1 MDRTDRF
8 INNRAPKKL
17 LLIFLFLLAV
27 SACAAFFISG
37 KCADV
42 IVRQQIRSE
51 LSVTGGGKF
60 TDFPDDDSISAGE
73 ERLKKYSID
82 RNISPRM
89 MKSYGSVRRVIFY
102 PVFGLLALISA
113 IWYFISLRELMAIY
127 RDLEDLRNECIK
139 AAESSENAVIT
150 LYGEDLGSVHR
161 ISDAVEMLVD
171 RLNSTK
177 FNLSSEQRYL
187 RIFLTDLS
195 HQIKT
200 SLAVVR
206 LNTDMLTELGDLSEE
221 RREKLSDE
229 IQLNLDGMERLV
241 IEAIKFAKLEAN
253 AVEYDMQESD
263 LSAVCQLAIKRIS
276 PLLRKKNITV
286 RTQLPENITMLC
298 DKSWLCEAVENIL
311 KNSADHSD
319 CTEISAEVMDDPVM
333 AKIVLTDNG
342 RGIPQED
349 IPKLFERFSS
359 KSSDTTMYS
368 SGLGMSI
375 SQKIVRGHGGD
386 ILVYSEPDKGT
397 RFEFVFLK

>member
-1 MDRTDRF
+1 MDRF
-8 INNRAPKKL
+8 ISNRAPRRL
-17 LLIFLFLLAV
+17 LLIFLIMLAL
-27 SACAAFFISG
+27 SAAAAHFTAE
-37 KCADV
+37 KCADI
-42 IVRQQIRSE
+42 IVREQIKAE
-51 LSVTGGGKF
+51 LSVAGGGKF
-60 TDFPDDDSISAGE
+60 TGAPDEEAVAEGE
-73 ERLKKYSID
+73 AKLGKYSISRD
-82 RNISPRM
+82 IPPAAM
-89 MKSYGSVRRVIFY
+89 HSYGKVKHTIFSVLFGFMAGVSFLWFVLSEREVMA
-102 PVFGLLALISA
+102 VF
-113 IWYFISLRELMAIY
+113 
-127 RDLEDLRNECIK
+127 RDLEKLRKDCLDAAYDTEK
-139 AAESSENAVIT
+139 AIT

-241 IEAIKFAKLEAN
+241 IAAIKFAKLEAN

-311 KNSADHSD
+311 KNSADHSG

>member
-17 LLIFLFLLAV
+17 LVIFLLLLTL

-42 IVRQQIRSE
+42 IVHEQIRSG
-51 LSVTGGGKF
+51 LSVAGGGKF

-73 ERLKKYSID
+73 EAMKKYSID
-82 RNISPRM
+82 RSIPPRM
-89 MKSYGSVRRVIFY
+89 MKNYGSVRRVIFY

-127 RDLEDLRNECIK
+127 HDLEKLRNECVK
-139 AAESSENAVIT
+139 AADDSENAVIT

-171 RLNSTK
+171 RLNNTK
-177 FNLSSEQRYL
+177 FSLSSEQRYL
-187 RIFLTDLS
+187 RVFLTDLS

-206 LNTDMLTELGDLSEE
+206 LNTDMLTELDDLSEE

-263 LSAVCQLAIKRIS
+263 LSEVCQLAIKRIS

-311 KNSADHSD
+311 KNSADHSG
-319 CTEISAEVMDDPVM
+319 CTEVSAEVTADPVM
-333 AKIVLTDNG
+333 VKMILTDNG

>member
-17 LLIFLFLLAV
+17 VLVFLLMLIL

-42 IVRQQIRSE
+42 IVREQIRSE
-51 LSVTGGGKF
+51 LSVAGGGKF
-60 TDFPDDDSISAGE
+60 TDLPDDDSISLGE
-73 ERLKKYSID
+73 ERLSKYSISRD
-82 RNISPRM
+82 ISPRL
-89 MKSYGSVRRVIFY
+89 MKNYVNVRRAIFY
-102 PVFGLLALISA
+102 PVFGLLALLSA
-113 IWYFISLRELMAIY
+113 VWLVISLRELMAIY
-127 RDLEDLRNECIK
+127 RDLEALRNECLK
-139 AAESSENAVIT
+139 AADSSENVSIT

-161 ISDAVEMLVD
+161 ISDAVEMLAD
-171 RLNSTK
+171 RLNNTRFSLTA
-177 FNLSSEQRYL
+177 EQRYL
-187 RIFLTDLS
+187 RVFLTDLS

-206 LNTDMLTELGDLSEE
+206 LNTDMLTELKDLSEE

-241 IEAIKFAKLEAN
+241 IEAIKLAKLDAN
-253 AVEYDMQESD
+253 AVEYDMADSD

-286 RTQLPENITMLC
+286 RTNFPENITMCC
-298 DKSWLCEAVENIL
+298 DRSWLCEAVENIL
-311 KNSADHSD
+311 KNSADHSG
-319 CTEISAEVMDDPVM
+319 CTEISAEVIDDPVM
-333 AKIVLTDNG
+333 AKIILSDNG

-359 KSSDTTMYS
+359 SSNDTTMYS

-375 SQKIVRGHGGD
+375 SQKIVRAHSGD

>member
-17 LLIFLFLLAV
+17 LVIFLLMLIL
-27 SACAAFFISG
+27 SACAAYFISG

-42 IVRQQIRSE
+42 IVREQIRSE
-51 LSVTGGGKF
+51 LSVAGGGRF
-60 TDFPDDDSISAGE
+60 TDLPDEHSISEGE
-73 ERLKKYSID
+73 EHFSKYSISRD
-82 RNISPRM
+82 ISPRL
-89 MKSYGSVRRVIFY
+89 MKSYGSVRRVIFC
-102 PVFGLLALISA
+102 PVFGLLALLSA
-113 IWYFISLRELMAIY
+113 LWFFISLHELMAIY
-127 RDLEDLRNECIK
+127 RDLELLRNECMK
-139 AAESSENAVIT
+139 AADNSENAAIT

-161 ISDAVEMLVD
+161 ISDAVETLVD
-171 RLNSTK
+171 RLNNTK
-177 FNLSSEQRYL
+177 FNLTAEQRYL
-187 RIFLTDLS
+187 RVFLTDLS

-206 LNTDMLTELGDLSEE
+206 LNTDMLTELDDLSEE

-229 IQLNLDGMERLV
+229 IQLNLDGMEKLV
-241 IEAIKFAKLEAN
+241 IEAIKLAKLDAD
-253 AVEYDMQESD
+253 AVEYNMAEND

-286 RTQLPENITMLC
+286 NTQLPEDITMLC
-298 DKSWLCEAVENIL
+298 DKNWLCEAVENIL
-311 KNSADHSD
+311 KNSADHSG
-319 CTEISAEVMDDPVM
+319 CTEMTAEVIRDPVM
-333 AKIVLTDNG
+333 AKIVLSDNG
-342 RGIPQED
+342 RGIPQEN

-359 KSSDTTMYS
+359 KSGDTSMYS

-375 SQKIVRGHGGD
+375 SQKIVRAHGGD

>member
-17 LLIFLFLLAV
+17 LVIFLVLLAL
-27 SACAAFFISG
+27 SAAAAFFTSDR
-37 KCADV
+37 CANV
-42 IVRQQIRSE
+42 IVREQIRSE
-51 LSVTGGGKF
+51 LSVAGGGKF
-60 TDFPDDDSISAGE
+60 TDAPDEAAVSEGE
-73 ERLKKYSID
+73 KSLSRYSIN

-89 MKSYGSVRRVIFY
+89 MKSYPSVRRVIFF
-102 PVFGLLALISA
+102 PVFGLLAILSA
-113 IWYFISLRELMAIY
+113 IWFFMALHELMAIY
-127 RDLEDLRNECIK
+127 RDLEALRVECLK
-139 AAESSENAVIT
+139 AADNSENAVIT

-171 RLNSTK
+171 RLNNTK
-177 FNLSSEQRYL
+177 FSLSSEQRYL

-206 LNTDMLTELGDLSEE
+206 LNTDMLTELDDLSEE
-221 RREKLSDE
+221 HREKLSDE

-241 IEAIKFAKLEAN
+241 IEAIKLAKLEAN

-263 LSAVCQLAIKRIS
+263 LSAVCRIAIKRMS
-276 PLLRKKNITV
+276 PLLRKKNIIV
-286 RTQLPENITMLC
+286 NTQLPENITMLC

-311 KNSADHSD
+311 KNSADHSG
-319 CTEISAEVMDDPVM
+319 CTEISAEVTADPVM

-342 RGIPQED
+342 AGIPQED
-349 IPKLFERFSS
+349 IPRLFERFSS
-359 KSSDTTMYS
+359 KSGDASMYS

-375 SQKIVRGHGGD
+375 SQKIVRSHGGD
-386 ILVYSEPDKGT
+386 ILVYSTPGKGT

>member
-17 LLIFLFLLAV
+17 LVIFLLLLTL

-42 IVRQQIRSE
+42 IVHEQIRSG
-51 LSVTGGGKF
+51 LSVAGGGKF

-73 ERLKKYSID
+73 EAMKKYSID
-82 RNISPRM
+82 RSIPPRM
-89 MKSYGSVRRVIFY
+89 MKNYGSVRRVIFY

-127 RDLEDLRNECIK
+127 RDLEKLRNECVK
-139 AAESSENAVIT
+139 AADDSENAVIT

-171 RLNSTK
+171 RLNNTK
-177 FNLSSEQRYL
+177 FSLSSEQRYL
-187 RIFLTDLS
+187 RVFLTDLS

-206 LNTDMLTELGDLSEE
+206 LNTDMLTELDDLSEE

-263 LSAVCQLAIKRIS
+263 LSEVCQLAIKRIS

-311 KNSADHSD
+311 KNSADHSG
-319 CTEISAEVMDDPVM
+319 CTEVSAEVTADPVM
-333 AKIVLTDNG
+333 VKMILTDNG
-342 RGIPQED
+342 RGIPQEN